1 MTLRQLLGSRI
12 ETERLILIRM
22 TPKNANLIWNLYK
35 EKGVKWY
42 FPNRETLPTRKDI
55 KYHLS
60 CRCSPHFAIIHKNAQ
75 EFLGFIEVDV
85 WSEYFS
91 GVKEF
96 CFSYFLHQKY
106 EKNGYM
112 SEAVSAVCR
121 KMKKYRTPYRVN
133 LCIDNKNKKSLR
145 VAQKCGFDW
154 KDTCFTNIYSLVP
167 PRHEKFLNNT
177 IEKIDWNIMN
187 LCRV

>member
-1 MTLRQLLGSRI
+1 
-12 ETERLILIRM
+12 
-22 TPKNANLIWNLYK
+22 
-35 EKGVKWY
+35 
-42 FPNRETLPTRKDI
+42 
-55 KYHLS
+55 
-60 CRCSPHFAIIHKNAQ
+60 
-75 EFLGFIEVDV
+75 
-85 WSEYFS
+85 
-91 GVKEF
+91 
-96 CFSYFLHQKY
+96 
-106 EKNGYM
+106 M

-177 IEKIDWNIMN
+177 IEKIFKIPEKIKYLNYTYNIALKYQYFIEN
-187 LCRV
+187 IKYGFIIILLF